1 LKVTVTRS
9 GDIDDSLKF
18 WHHGGEK
25 LVFTIDEAAEKVRET
40 LHGLADVVSTGPMLS
55 WDAVLEELGRR
66 GVQRLM
72 VEGGGTIHTQLMAQ
86 DLADELNLAIAPL
99 VVGQAEAPAFL
110 SPANYE
116 LVSN

>member
-1 LKVTVTRS
+1 
-9 GDIDDSLKF
+9 
-18 WHHGGEK
+18 
-25 LVFTIDEAAEKVRET
+25 
-40 LHGLADVVSTGPMLS
+40 
-55 WDAVLEELGRR
+55 
-66 GVQRLM
+66 
-72 VEGGGTIHTQLMAQ
+72 MAQ